1 MIIKNYNSLALN
13 YKKTVMLQILEAGL
27 VAAMPYDALKKIVQ
41 KNRLVIGKNTV
52 CLSKYERIF
61 VIGLGKAADSM
72 ASTINSLTDLDGG
85 IIVIPQ
91 GTCSILKNKKF
102 EILHGGHPL
111 PNKQSIHAA
120 KKIIKFLKD
129 RNRADFII
137 FLISGGTSSLVALPD
152 GITLNDK
159 KLITNLLLKSD
170 ANIHEI
176 NCIRKHLSKIK
187 GGKILEYLVC
197 DAISF
202 MMSDVVCDNLS
213 SIASGL
219 TYYDETT
226 FRDAKNILKKYNLTK
241 IIPRN
246 ILQRINLGISKK
258 IAETPKRSKI
268 KNYVIATNKNCINA
282 MAKKAKSFGLKTK
295 LVYHISGDVKHVAKK
310 LVKFMPKQPKSCL
323 IFGGET
329 TVKVTGTGKGGRNQ
343 ELVLYALKEIQKMPQ
358 KITIASLGTDGKDGN
373 TDACGAIMSNSQ
385 FKLKGIQKFL
395 QNNSSYSFLKKHNG
409 LMFTGPTHT
418 NLMDIGIMLRQ

>member
-1 MIIKNYNSLALN
+1 MIIKNYKGLALN
-13 YKKTVMLQILEAGL
+13 YKKIAMLQILEAGL
-27 VAAMPYDALKKIVQ
+27 AAAMPYVALQKIVQ

-72 ASTINSLTDLDGG
+72 ASAINSLTDLDGG

-91 GTCSILKNKKF
+91 GMCSILKNKKF
-102 EILHGGHPL
+102 KILHGGHPL

-120 KKIIKFLKD
+120 KKVIKFLKE
-129 RNRADFII
+129 RNGADFII
-137 FLISGGTSSLVALPD
+137 FLISGGASSIIAMPD
-152 GITLNDK
+152 GITFNDK
-159 KLITNLLLKSD
+159 KLITNLLLKSG

-176 NCIRKHLSKIK
+176 NCVRKHLSKIK
-187 GGKILEYLVC
+187 GGKILEHLTC

-202 MMSDVVCDNLS
+202 VMSDVVSDNLS

-219 TYYDETT
+219 TYYDKTT

-241 IIPRN
+241 ITPRN
-246 ILQRINLGISKK
+246 VLQRINLGIAKE
-258 IAETPKRSKI
+258 IAETPKRPKI
-268 KNYVIATNKNCINA
+268 KNYIIATNKNCLNA

-295 LVYHISGDVKHVAKK
+295 LVYLISGDVKHVAKK
-310 LVKFMPKQPKSCL
+310 LVKAMPKQSKSCL
-323 IFGGET
+323 IFGGEA

-343 ELVLYALKEIQKMPQ
+343 ELVLYALKEIQKIPR
-358 KITIASLGTDGKDGN
+358 KITIASLGTDGIDGN
-373 TDACGAIMSNSQ
+373 TDACGAIMSNSESN
-385 FKLKGIQKFL
+385 LKGIQKSL
-395 QNNSSYSFLKKHNG
+395 KNNNSYSFLKKHNG